1 MSSNKSID
9 KMAAQFT
16 SLEELQ
22 AYCDAQYKTI
32 LTLNNKLQSSEK
44 ELEDLRNE
52 IAKLKQEQL
61 LNNAK
66 QSSSNQFAT
75 SDEETACVI
84 QIAMLKEHALSREL
98 TMDETKKL
106 DTFVRVLQSIRSKE
120 VKPKG
125 QELSDLPAEDLML
138 MRDSINKTEQ

>member
-1 MSSNKSID
+1 MSNKSID
-9 KMAAQFT
+9 KMAAQFN

-32 LTLNNKLQSSEK
+32 LTLNAKLQLSEK
-44 ELEDLRNE
+44 ELEDLRDQ
-52 IAKLKQEQL
+52 IAVLKHEQL

-84 QIAMLKEHALSREL
+84 QIAMLKEHSLVREL

-106 DTFVRVLQSIRSKE
+106 DTFVRVLQSIRNKQPAKKE
-120 VKPKG
+120 ASL
-125 QELSDLPAEDLML
+125 EDLPTEDLML
-138 MRDSINKTEQ
+138 MRDAIKTEQ